1 MTQRRGSGDARR
13 WVSGLFLIKRAFP
26 RFACG
31 PVTGPGAHTD
41 WGLRPDIRP

>member
-13 WVSGLFLIKRAFP
+13 WVPDLFQMKREFR

-31 PVTGPGAHTD
+31 PVTGPGARTD
-41 WGLRPDIRP
+41 WGLRPGIHR